1 MIYHYTLVTDTLTYP
16 FQGLQLRDSSRLS
29 LDSSVIKVLQRYK
42 YFWIQQNK
50 NKKKLYQKILCI
62 SNKT

>member
-42 YFWIQQNK
+42 YFWIQQIYNM
-50 NKKKLYQKILCI
+50 NMHQLY
-62 SNKT
+62 